1 MLREEAILNGGVILS
16 ENIYK
21 SGSFTAGPE
30 YGRLA
35 GVWVFKE
42 IPWGLDSELS
52 SSCTERIGM
61 MENPIV
67 RFNFKKYHTLLM
79 VNSCIIAPIKFDEAE
94 ASKLP
99 KSIGDAILRLTL
111 SVNSISEKEQK
122 DFLKISKPDAIETQ

>member
-1 MLREEAILNGGVILS
+1 VNYLS

-35 GVWVFKE
+35 GVWVFRE

-79 VNSCIIAPIKFDEAE
+79 VNSCIIAPINFDETE

-99 KSIGDAILRLTL
+99 KSLGDTLLRLTL
-111 SVNSISEKEQK
+111 YVNNVSEKEQK
-122 DFLKISKPDAIETQ
+122 DFLKTSNPGIIETR